1 MVRYNTGYL
10 KNFIS
15 NDELNSISPE
25 VAEASRV
32 LREGTGSGND
42 FLGWR
47 DLPKDFD
54 KEEYERIKAAAKRVR
69 ENSDIFIVIGI
80 GGSYLGARAVL
91 ELLLGEQHNELCK
104 PRVYFAGNSISAA
117 DLSDLLEIC
126 ETGEVSC
133 PNQELQLNLQWHSV
147 LYVTI

>member
-15 NDELNSISPE
+15 NDELISISPE
-25 VAEASRV
+25 VEEASRV

-47 DLPKDFD
+47 DLPVDFD

-69 ENSDIFIVIGI
+69 ENSDIFIVIGC
-80 GGSYLGARAVL
+80 GLDEDA
-91 ELLLGEQHNELCK
+91 
-104 PRVYFAGNSISAA
+104 
-117 DLSDLLEIC
+117 
-126 ETGEVSC
+126 
-133 PNQELQLNLQWHSV
+133 LQRTV
-147 LYVTI
+147 R